1 MRIAP
6 RLAGPGFALL
16 SALPGAVLLAQPSP
30 VPASDVAPRVAPR
43 VAVTGGIGVWYIH
56 RPGFTYTR
64 GTSTPRAFEEPATE
78 SSAIALGGGLEAVG
92 TRWWV
97 GATGQ
102 LLLMFFD
109 EASLVVGTVHAG
121 RVHPG
126 VLGGTLR
133 LGAGPVVVRATA
145 RPRGLLAGLCLDD
158 CTPVVYPPPLM
169 TGGIGLTV
177 VQEWRPWEG
186 VGIGLEGQLAS
197 GAQRFAGA
205 RLRVALG
212 S

>member
-1 MRIAP
+1 MHTTRCIAG
-6 RLAGPGFALL
+6 LGMALL
-16 SALPGAVLLAQPSP
+16 SALPRAHLPAQPSP
-30 VPASDVAPRVAPR
+30 VPASDVAPR

-64 GTSTPRAFEEPATE
+64 GTATPRPFAERATE
-78 SSAIALGGGLEAVG
+78 SSAVALGGGLEAVG

-102 LLLMFFD
+102 VMLMFFD

-121 RVHPG
+121 RVYPN
-126 VLGGTLR
+126 VLRGTLR
-133 LGAGPVVVRATA
+133 LGAGPVLVRATQ
-145 RPRGLLAGLCLDD
+145 RPRGLLAGLCFDD

-169 TGGIGLTV
+169 TGGLGITV

-186 VGIGLEGQLAS
+186 IGIGIEGQLAS

-205 RLRVALG
+205 RLRVSLG

>member
-1 MRIAP
+1 MRTTP
-6 RLAGPGFALL
+6 TLAGLGFALL
-16 SALPGAVLLAQPSP
+16 CALRSAVVDAQPSP
-30 VPASDVAPRVAPR
+30 VPASDVAPRVA
-43 VAVTGGIGVWYIH
+43 VTGGVGVWYIH

-64 GTSTPRAFEEPATE
+64 GASNPRPFEERETE
-78 SSAIALGGGLEAVG
+78 SSAIALGAGLEAVG

-102 LLLMFFD
+102 VLLMFFD
-109 EASLVVGTVHAG
+109 EASLVVGAAHAG
-121 RVHPG
+121 RVYPDA
-126 VLGGTLR
+126 LGGTLR
-133 LGAGPVVVRATA
+133 VGAGPVLVRATQ
-145 RPRGLLAGLCLDD
+145 RPRGLLAGLCFDD
-158 CTPVVYPPPLM
+158 CTPVVYPPPLT

-205 RLRVALG
+205 RLRVSLG